1 MKSKEAFLLANS
13 NITATFRCDIHK
25 VWDVVTS
32 VEHYSTWRSDLSKTK
47 ILNEKQFVEYTKK
60 GYATT
65 FTITV
70 IEPYQRW
77 EFDMENSNMKGHW
90 IGIFTQN
97 GENTEIDFTEDVT
110 AKKMLMKPFVKSYLK
125 KQQVEF
131 VSDLKHV
138 LSR

>member
-1 MKSKEAFLLANS
+1 MATS
-13 NITATFRCDIHK
+13 NIKCILDSDIYK
-25 VWDVVTS
+25 VWEIVLDIDK
-32 VEHYSTWRSDLSKTK
+32 YSIWRSDLSKTEIIDK
-47 ILNEKQFVEYTKK
+47 NKFIEYTKE
-60 GYATT
+60 GYATSFTVT
-65 FTITV
+65 FV
-70 IEPYQRW
+70 EPHKRW
-77 EFDMENSNMKGHW
+77 EFDMENNNMKGHW

>member
-1 MKSKEAFLLANS
+1 MANS

-32 VEHYSTWRSDLSKTK
+32 VERYSTWRSDLSKTK

-90 IGIFTQN
+90 IGLFSSHN
-97 GENTEIDFTEDVT
+97 GITSIDFTENIT
-110 AKKMLMKPFVKSYLK
+110 PKKFFMKPFVKRYLK
-125 KQQVEF
+125 KQQAAYIR
-131 VSDLKHV
+131 DLTAV
-138 LSR
+138 LEAIEHRF